1 MFGPGVYRPDP
12 TEGITAIADLPPP
25 EIVPA
30 SRTYTRQACPRC
42 GYQAYRDKQYQ
53 RTLHDLGNLD
63 LWCPRDLVVTYSQ
76 HYCTQCRT
84 YFHADL
90 SDLAPPGSQYTHRV
104 IALAVRLVVED
115 GLPYRPASWHLWR
128 DHRVFVPFAT
138 IQNWVEAGGKKAPA
152 RMDTDFLDWALA
164 DFSGY
169 VAADEV
175 YDGPFC
181 ILSAVDNRRYKRI
194 LYDVL
199 DHDPD
204 HDDIRA
210 FLRRLK
216 TALTTRDLTLL
227 GVTTDGS
234 ALYPAPLAEVF
245 GDVPHQICTF
255 HIMAEVGK
263 AVLGAVASARKSLAA
278 TQPKLRRGR
287 PSTPV
292 VKQAARTK
300 KRLEAQRA
308 ALFTHRY
315 LFVQRHVSKTERKL
329 LWRITRGLPHVHRLR
344 VLMDQVYALFAR
356 RCRTQTAL
364 DKLATLRRRLLRF
377 PQVGATLKKLF
388 SPTLEKAL
396 TFLDDKLLPATSNAV
411 ERGNRRYRKRQ
422 KSVYRVRTQAQ
433 IRARLALDMW
443 REAHAEGRQQTLAA
457 LHRARAG

>member
-1 MFGPGVYRPDP
+1 
-12 TEGITAIADLPPP
+12 
-25 EIVPA
+25 
-30 SRTYTRQACPRC
+30 
-42 GYQAYRDKQYQ
+42 
-53 RTLHDLGNLD
+53 
-63 LWCPRDLVVTYSQ
+63 
-76 HYCTQCRT
+76 
-84 YFHADL
+84 
-90 SDLAPPGSQYTHRV
+90 
-104 IALAVRLVVED
+104 
-115 GLPYRPASWHLWR
+115 
-128 DHRVFVPFAT
+128 
-138 IQNWVEAGGKKAPA
+138 
-152 RMDTDFLDWALA
+152 MDTDYLDWAWA

-169 VAADEV
+169 VAADEL

-181 ILSAVDNRRYKRI
+181 ILSAVDNRRYQRL

-199 DHDPD
+199 DHEPT

-210 FLRRLK
+210 FLGRLQR
-216 TALTTRDLTLL
+216 ALAARTLTLC

-234 ALYPAPLAEVF
+234 ALYPVPLLEVF

-255 HIMAEVGK
+255 HVLAEVGK
-263 AVLGAVASARKSLAA
+263 AVLGAVASARKGLAA

-287 PSTPV
+287 PSTPAA
-292 VKQAARTK
+292 KQAARTK
-300 KRLEAQRA
+300 KRLAAQGA

-315 LFVQRHVSKTERKL
+315 LFVQRHLNTTARTT
-329 LWRITRGLPHVHRLR
+329 LWRVSRGLPQLHALR
-344 VLMDQVYALFAR
+344 AVMEQVYAFCDR
-356 RCRTQTAL
+356 RCRAQTAL

-443 REAHAEGRQQTLAA
+443 REAHAEGRQQTLAL